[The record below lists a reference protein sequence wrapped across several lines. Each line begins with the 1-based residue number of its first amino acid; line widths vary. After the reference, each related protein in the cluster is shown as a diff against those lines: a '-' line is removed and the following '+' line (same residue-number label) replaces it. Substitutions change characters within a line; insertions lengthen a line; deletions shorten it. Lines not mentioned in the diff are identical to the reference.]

1 MKTLKLYSTLGCH
14 LCEHAKVIIT
24 PLAEKQN
31 YELLEIDIADSE
43 ELMEKHALT
52 IPVLENVETGA
63 TIIWPFDEEA
73 VENIL

>member
-14 LCEHAKVIIT
+14 LCEHAKAIIA

-31 YELLEIDIADSE
+31 LELIEIDIADSD
-43 ELMEKHALT
+43 ELMEKYALT

-63 TIIWPFDEEA
+63 TINWSFDEEA